1 MDDSSDLSDDE
12 LSTPPSSDD
21 DATDDG
27 EIHEVP
33 AKKPRSPPKKE
44 PLGTLV
50 PAGQTVSEEANVR
63 RALGYVASHWS
74 AHGSMNGLKASTVRK
89 LVAPPMETTTVT
101 NAPRSPEAVLA
112 AAPAVPRVWH
122 LD

>member
-33 AKKPRSPPKKE
+33 AKKPRSPLKKE
-44 PLGTLV
+44 PPGTKRQTC
-50 PAGQTVSEEANVR
+50 AGRWGT
-63 RALGYVASHWS
+63 
-74 AHGSMNGLKASTVRK
+74 
-89 LVAPPMETTTVT
+89 
-101 NAPRSPEAVLA
+101 
-112 AAPAVPRVWH
+112 WH
-122 LD
+122 PTGARMAR